1 MNSPHFHVLFVSL
14 LVQTSTWHHKCVKR
28 CKYCSAWQ
36 FFIGPILCIPFKGNA
51 KGLCTMMGNDDGQQ
65 WWKHSWKDTENSGRH
80 ARFCWKFQL
89 HFNGI
94 SKFPVDAIRRS
105 APYCLARAVRQQLYK
120 QYAGLAF
127 VFIYSFYCPLLRY
140 LAVTQPL
147 TYSKKWRCKRL
158 ALLMILGVWL
168 LAFLITCPP
177 LFGWWVS
184 RLASPISIMIVCHV
198 NQFYMNLFD
207 LHKCSQII

>member
-1 MNSPHFHVLFVSL
+1 
-14 LVQTSTWHHKCVKR
+14 
-28 CKYCSAWQ
+28 
-36 FFIGPILCIPFKGNA
+36 
-51 KGLCTMMGNDDGQQ
+51 MMGNNGGNTRERTLRIVGGMLAFVG
-65 WWKHSWKDTENSGRH
+65 S
-80 ARFCWKFQL
+80 
-89 HFNGI
+89 FNYI
-94 SKFPVDAIRRS
+94 LMAFPSFPLMPYAILRRS

-177 LFGWWVS
+177 LFGW
-184 RLASPISIMIVCHV
+184 
-198 NQFYMNLFD
+198 
-207 LHKCSQII
+207 